1 MATWFWRNNLQ
12 SLLEMELSVFNSKGE
27 DTGRK
32 VTLSDA
38 VFGHEPN
45 EHVMYLDVKQ
55 YLANQRQGT
64 HKSKERAE
72 IARTTKKLKKQKGTG
87 GARAGSMKSGVFI
100 GGGRMFGPRPRDYG
114 FKLNKKTKRVA
125 RLSALS
131 VLAREGKVALVEN
144 LTLTAPRTKD
154 FVAILDGLKLNNGRK
169 TLYVAAE
176 ADKNLLLS
184 ARNVQKVK
192 IATPVALNTHD
203 LLNTDTL
210 LLSEDGLRSL
220 EQLYTANNSAE

>member
-1 MATWFWRNNLQ
+1 
-12 SLLEMELSVFNSKGE
+12 MELSVYNIKGE

-38 VFGHEPN
+38 IFGLEPN

-64 HKSKERAE
+64 HKSKQRHEVQG
-72 IARTTKKLKKQKGTG
+72 TTKKLKKQKGTG
-87 GARAGSMKSGVFI
+87 GARAGSMKSPVFI
-100 GGGRMFGPRPRDYG
+100 GGGRVFGPQPRDYG

-131 VLAREGKVALVEN
+131 TLAQEGKVALVETI
-144 LTLTAPRTKD
+144 TLDAPRTKD
-154 FVAILDGLKLNNGRK
+154 FLSILTGLKLNNGKK
-169 TLYVAAE
+169 TLLVTGE
-176 ADKNLLLS
+176 ANKNVLLS
-184 ARNVQKVK
+184 ARNIQKVTV
-192 IATPVALNTHD
+192 ATPIALNTHD

-210 LLSEDGLRSL
+210 LLSEDGLKSL
-220 EQLYTANNSAE
+220 EQLYTSAE